1 LPVILSYLREK
12 STANPKK
19 SDIFVEMVINMIIKR
34 YVIVFIVFI
43 ENRIIFFPTF
53 IAVNKKDY

>member
-34 YVIVFIVFI
+34 YVIVFVVFI
-43 ENRIIFFPTF
+43 
-53 IAVNKKDY
+53 KKYDDILSDIYCRK